1 MIPGLARATAAAAA
15 ATAPPAGGRGRHGL
29 GPDQASPSLRL
40 PSRSPLSAGYEFEL
54 VTGLK
59 TALQSDLCQAARQP
73 GLIKGQSLRLPPQ
86 LLFNGRWL
94 EMEGLSAQPKNL
106 VKDSRERVRNRVGA
120 HVEDELA
127 KSTITLGMSTSD
139 RENKQLEDF
148 GTFLDIQVLT
158 RAFKLSGIT

>member
-1 MIPGLARATAAAAA
+1 
-15 ATAPPAGGRGRHGL
+15 
-29 GPDQASPSLRL
+29 
-40 PSRSPLSAGYEFEL
+40 
-54 VTGLK
+54 
-59 TALQSDLCQAARQP
+59 
-73 GLIKGQSLRLPPQ
+73 
-86 LLFNGRWL
+86 
-94 EMEGLSAQPKNL
+94 MEGLSAQPKNL